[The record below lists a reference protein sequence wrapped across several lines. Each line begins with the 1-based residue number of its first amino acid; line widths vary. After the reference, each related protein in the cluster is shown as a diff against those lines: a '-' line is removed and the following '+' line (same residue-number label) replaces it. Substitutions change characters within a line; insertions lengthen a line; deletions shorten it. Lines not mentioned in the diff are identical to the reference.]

1 MAGYLQTPNHHDT
14 IRTNMRRN
22 RVPLLALLFAFIVCG
37 RAFGELSA
45 FLFSKP
51 SWHHYLTGDER
62 QQDELRQ
69 LFSSLEEEDSPEN
82 RFILIQEIV
91 KVINSTPRREM
102 LNLFL
107 TTYVEE
113 HPSDPFNAY
122 YLLIVAQQYKQNG
135 AVPFA
140 AHYYERILRNYS
152 DLLVRG
158 RSVHYICLTSL
169 IEIGGPADVMVTYYK
184 ELLGRF
190 EKDIDKGPIYYHL
203 AKAYEEL
210 GEWDL
215 AMQANRQ
222 FLQYPDAQVPG
233 VPDALEKVR
242 PVVEFYDFKN
252 KDWTAESLDELID
265 SITYALWTRNARTL
279 LRYRTKVNFFAVSW
293 EQEKV
298 PADMEFLAGLGGF
311 MKQRISFAAELDG
324 DSNSQEAYLR
334 TSGWSYRIQTWY
346 LYFRKIHFPADPQ
359 IHGRWEWAGIYFGEK
374 PFTSSLPRGADD
386 PG

>member
-1 MAGYLQTPNHHDT
+1 MK
-14 IRTNMRRN
+14 RN
-22 RVPLLALLFAFIVCG
+22 RVLLSALLFAFIVPG
-37 RAFGELSA
+37 QTFGDVSTL
-45 FLFSKP
+45 LFSKP
-51 SWHHYLTGDER
+51 PWHHYLAGDDAQKE
-62 QQDELRQ
+62 ELKQ
-69 LFSSLEEEDSPEN
+69 LFTALDEEKSPEN

-91 KVINSTPRREM
+91 KVMNSTSRKEL

-113 HPSDPFNAY
+113 HPRDPFNAY

-135 AVPFA
+135 AAPFA

-158 RSVHYICLTSL
+158 QSVHYRCLTSL
-169 IEIGGPADVMVTYYK
+169 IEIGGPANIMVTYYK

-190 EKDIDKGPIYYHL
+190 EKDIDKGPIYYFL
-203 AKAYEEL
+203 AKAYEDL

-233 VPDALEKVR
+233 VPAAVDMVR

-252 KDWTAESLDELID
+252 KDWTADTLEELVD
-265 SITYALWTRNARTL
+265 KITYALRIRSPLQLTR
-279 LRYRTKVNFFAVSW
+279 LRAKVNFFAVSW
-293 EQEKV
+293 EQEKTQ
-298 PADMEFLAGLGGF
+298 ADMEFLAGLGGF
-311 MKQRISFAAELDG
+311 MNQRISYALDLDS

-334 TSGWSYRIQTWY
+334 TSGWSYRIRTWY

-374 PFTSSLPRGADD
+374 PFTGSVQRRAND